1 MPEGNRMAKHTG
13 IRKLSNGR
21 FRARYFQGYDAKTG
35 KRVYPAKTFDT
46 ERDARDWRAAQV
58 AGRAPGFVEGR
69 GVPLSN
75 YLDHWL
81 STKLDIRENSRNTY
95 QTYIDIYIRPALGHI
110 RLSRLSA
117 AHVEQWQSD
126 LLKTL
131 SPQTVTHVRATLH
144 QALSRAQRS
153 NLVRAN
159 VVENTDG
166 PKVKRSKRYP
176 LSVEEA
182 IQVISASED
191 VSNGLVFHLMI
202 YCGLR
207 PEEAL
212 GLQWAD
218 LELSSHT
225 RGVLRVNRVV
235 HHLKGSGWR
244 FHRPKTV
251 SSERVI
257 KFPADLATKLLEH
270 RKVQLQQKLRAGSLW
285 KDNDL
290 VFANGIGEPLR
301 RQGLEH
307 HFKKMAEQIGL
318 PKQVSMYSLRH
329 FFVTSSLIAGVDI
342 KTVSREAGHS
352 KVAFTMDVYGHVLD
366 EMHDT
371 SASKR
376 EHLLKSRSAK

>member
-1 MPEGNRMAKHTG
+1 
-13 IRKLSNGR
+13 
-21 FRARYFQGYDAKTG
+21 
-35 KRVYPAKTFDT
+35 
-46 ERDARDWRAAQV
+46 
-58 AGRAPGFVEGR
+58 
-69 GVPLSN
+69 
-75 YLDHWL
+75 
-81 STKLDIRENSRNTY
+81 
-95 QTYIDIYIRPALGHI
+95 
-110 RLSRLSA
+110 
-117 AHVEQWQSD
+117 
-126 LLKTL
+126 
-131 SPQTVTHVRATLH
+131 
-144 QALSRAQRS
+144 
-153 NLVRAN
+153 
-159 VVENTDG
+159 
-166 PKVKRSKRYP
+166 
-176 LSVEEA
+176 
-182 IQVISASED
+182 
-191 VSNGLVFHLMI
+191 MI

-235 HHLKGSGWR
+235 HHLKGRGWR

-307 HFKKMAEQIGL
+307 HFKKMAERIGL

-371 SASKR
+371 AASKR
-376 EHLLKSRSAK
+376 EQLLNSRSAK

>member
-1 MPEGNRMAKHTG
+1 M
-13 IRKLSNGR
+13 
-21 FRARYFQGYDAKTG
+21 
-35 KRVYPAKTFDT
+35 VY
-46 ERDARDWRAAQV
+46 
-58 AGRAPGFVEGR
+58 
-69 GVPLSN
+69 
-75 YLDHWL
+75 
-81 STKLDIRENSRNTY
+81 
-95 QTYIDIYIRPALGHI
+95 
-110 RLSRLSA
+110 
-117 AHVEQWQSD
+117 
-126 LLKTL
+126 
-131 SPQTVTHVRATLH
+131 
-144 QALSRAQRS
+144 
-153 NLVRAN
+153 
-159 VVENTDG
+159 
-166 PKVKRSKRYP
+166 
-176 LSVEEA
+176 
-182 IQVISASED
+182 
-191 VSNGLVFHLMI
+191 HLMI

-218 LELSSHT
+218 LELSSHA

-235 HHLKGSGWR
+235 HHLKGGGWC

-270 RKVQLQQKLRAGSLW
+270 RKGQLQQKLRVGSLW

-290 VFANGIGEPLR
+290 VFANGIGEPLK

-307 HFKKMAEQIGL
+307 HFKKMAERIGL

-371 SASKR
+371 AASKR
-376 EHLLKSRSAK
+376 EQLLKSRSAK